1 MSTSRRAFKEHEY
14 LSTLISIREY
24 VSTAQSRYAFSQL
37 CPRRRELH
45 AQCLVSIAH
54 SRYAFSQPNYAAV
67 SSTPAFVSI
76 AHSRYAFSQ
85 HNNLSCKDIIDLCF
99 NRSFAICLFVT
110 SDWGFYAVI
119 TRLIRV

>member
-37 CPRRRELH
+37 CPRRPELH

-99 NRSFAICLFVT
+99 NRSFAIFLL
-110 SDWGFYAVI
+110 S
-119 TRLIRV
+119 TRDCIVYNLTQRI